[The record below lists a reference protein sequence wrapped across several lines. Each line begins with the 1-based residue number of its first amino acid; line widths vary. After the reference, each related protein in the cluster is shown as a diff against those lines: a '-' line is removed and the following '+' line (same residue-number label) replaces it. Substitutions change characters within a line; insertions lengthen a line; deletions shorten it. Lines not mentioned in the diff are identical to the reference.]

1 MDLKLKGKTAL
12 VTGGSEGI
20 GKGIARA
27 LAQEGVDV
35 AICARRMAPLEATAN
50 EIAKQT
56 GRKIVAIPADLR
68 KDADAKSFIEK
79 AHQALGRVDIMVNN
93 AGSAAGGVIEHLTED
108 DWEKGLQLKFMGY
121 VRCLRYVLPIMVKQ
135 GGGRVVNLIGNDGVK
150 PSYWEICPGAA
161 NAAGQ
166 NLTLSLAGQYGK
178 DGISFV
184 AVNPGPVRTERW
196 AGLVDAMS
204 RDMKIP
210 RAEADKLAPASIPM
224 GRIAEVEEVANL
236 VVMLASPLMEMVNG
250 TMIEIDGGQDK
261 PLMDR
266 FRDKPRD

>member
-1 MDLKLKGKTAL
+1 MDLKLNGKTAL

-35 AICARRMAPLEATAN
+35 VICARRKEPLEAAAAD
-50 EIAKQT
+50 IAKET
-56 GRKIVAIPADLR
+56 KRKIVAITCDLS
-68 KDADAKSFIEK
+68 KDADCRNFIEQGNK
-79 AHQALGRVDIMVNN
+79 ALGRIDIMVNN
-93 AGSAAGGVIEHLTED
+93 AGSSPGGVIEHLSEA
-108 DWEKGLQLKFMGY
+108 DWEQSLQLKFMGY

-166 NLTLSLAGQYGK
+166 NL
-178 DGISFV
+178 
-184 AVNPGPVRTERW
+184 
-196 AGLVDAMS
+196 AMS
-204 RDMKIP
+204 RDMNLSYE
-210 RAEADKLAPASIPM
+210 EADKLAPSSIPM

-236 VVMLASPLMEMVNG
+236 VVMLASPLMHMVNG
-250 TMIEIDGGQDK
+250 TMIEVDGGQEK
-261 PLMDR
+261 SLMDR
-266 FRDKPRD
+266 LRDKK

>member
-1 MDLKLKGKTAL
+1 MDLQLTGKTAL

-20 GKGIARA
+20 GKGIARV

-35 AICARRMAPLEATAN
+35 AICARRKEPLKAAAA
-50 EIAKQT
+50 EIAQAT
-56 GRKIVAIPADLR
+56 GRKIVAIAADLT
-68 KDADAKSFIEK
+68 KDEDARNFVEQGHK
-79 AHQALGRVDIMVNN
+79 ALGRVDIMVNN
-93 AGSAAGGVIEHLTED
+93 AGSAPGGVLEHLSED

-150 PSYWEICPGAA
+150 PSYWEIVPGAA

-166 NLTLSLAGQYGK
+166 NLTLSLAGQYGRQN
-178 DGISFV
+178 ISFC

-196 AGLVDAMS
+196 AGLVKAMS
-204 RDMKIP
+204 RDMKLP
-210 RAEADKLAPASIPM
+210 YEEADQLAPRSIPM

-236 VVMLASPLMEMVNG
+236 VVMLASPLTHMVNG
-250 TMIEIDGGQDK
+250 SMIEIDGGQDK
-261 PLMDR
+261 ALMDR
-266 FRDKPRD
+266 FRDR